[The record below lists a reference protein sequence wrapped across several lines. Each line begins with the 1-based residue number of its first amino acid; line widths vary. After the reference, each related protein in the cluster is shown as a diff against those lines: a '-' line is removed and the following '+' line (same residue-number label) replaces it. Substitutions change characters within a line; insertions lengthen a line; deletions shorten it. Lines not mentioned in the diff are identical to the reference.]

1 MRLQVYGTFL
11 LSGEMVPLRET
22 LRRALTRRAALALS
36 RCAKEIVQ
44 AHVIVFDSI
53 GPRGAMRKLCH
64 IAART
69 CDGDRLD
76 VEGIGP
82 GVSQAV
88 EQALA
93 QIPRESSQTSWDAD
107 KAVCTHRRVG

>member
-11 LSGEMVPLRET
+11 LSGEMVPLREAMK
-22 LRRALTRRAALALS
+22 RALTERAVRTLA

-76 VEGIGP
+76 VEGVGV
-82 GVSQAV
+82 GVSEAV
-88 EQALA
+88 ERALSRV
-93 QIPRESSQTSWDAD
+93 PKDLLESDWDAH
-107 KAVCTHRRVG
+107 AAARARRRVG